1 MIYCPKCG
9 TANLEDS
16 KFCTQCGTALEPET
30 GRRCPMCGALN
41 PPGNVFCDECQARLV
56 PVVARPTGPLEMPAP
71 FKGLS
76 LPTKPLEEPEAE
88 APAPQP
94 EVPEPTPEPEP
105 APAPVER
112 ELAEDEEP
120 DWLINLRAK
129 YGRGPVEAEMEA
141 EPAWLRELH
150 EPPVEEAEQEAP
162 DWLSELRRR
171 AEEEALAPEEEVAE
185 EEEVPPIAG
194 VTEAVMEREEEEGEE
209 APPEWLRAIREEVP
223 PEEVAPGVEAEE
235 AVAEEEELPDWIR
248 ELSQEAVE
256 EAEEEVAPLAEEEEA
271 TLPDWLAAVVPPAEE
286 EEAVLEAEE
295 VSPPAPPAPEVEEKA
310 EEEEKITAEAGEPP
324 DWLQRIAPPEE
335 VPAAEV
341 PPAEEAEAPEWLRTI
356 TSAAAEPPP
365 PETEREAPS
374 WLQEISAAG
383 EVPVFEEAEPAAVEE
398 EEAMPSW
405 LQELAP
411 TAEEGP
417 PAVEELLGEEAEE
430 GAIPSWLQEI
440 KDMEPPPLEEPAA
453 LVEAPA
459 PPEEAVEEEE
469 LEEVP
474 PFTVGVEKLIETPP
488 VPEEAV
494 EAGVEG
500 VVEEELAPPEVE
512 GLAKATIP
520 AWLMA
525 LRPAEAE
532 KEPAAPGVE
541 EEAVPVA
548 METTGLLA
556 GIPGV
561 LPAEPI
567 IGVPHVPRPPAEVT
581 VPGELALEAKLLG
594 EVVAEQRPAGVVLPR
609 ERAQRLARQ
618 VGRFLLYLALITA
631 VLLPY
636 FFSTGLFDESV
647 PPAPETED
655 FYRAIENLEP
665 DAVVLVA
672 FDYDPS
678 LAGEMNLQ
686 AEALVHHLMRRG
698 LKVMTLSMY
707 PGGQALA
714 EQVLLS
720 AAGLYEYQAGTDYIN
735 LGYLPNHPAS
745 LRAFAGM
752 NPLVG
757 FSYEGTPV
765 QETLLGQRISSLSD
779 FALIVELAADQQTLR
794 WWVEQVGSQYPNLP
808 LVAGISAGLD
818 PYVRPYYETPGRR
831 QLKGLLVG
839 LPGAAQ
845 YEGLTGRVGRALD
858 NLESQGLAHLTIVA
872 AIVVSNVVYFAS
884 RFRKGK

>member
-1 MIYCPKCG
+1 MIYCSKCG

-16 KFCTQCGTALEPET
+16 KFCTQCGAVLEPEK

-76 LPTKPLEEPEAE
+76 LPTKPLEEPEE
-88 APAPQP
+88 GVPSPPP
-94 EVPEPTPEPEP
+94 EVPEPAPEPEP
-105 APAPVER
+105 GPAPGER

-120 DWLINLRAK
+120 EWLINLRAQ
-129 YGRGPVEAEMEA
+129 YGRVPTKAEMEA

-150 EPPVEEAEQEAP
+150 EPAVEEAEKEVP

-171 AEEEALAPEEEVAE
+171 AEEETLTPEEEVAE
-185 EEEVPPIAG
+185 EEVPPIAE
-194 VTEAVMEREEEEGEE
+194 VTEAVMEEEEE

-223 PEEVAPGVEAEE
+223 SEEVAPIVEAEE
-235 AVAEEEELPDWIR
+235 AAPEEEELPAWIR

-256 EAEEEVAPLAEEEEA
+256 ETEEEVVPLAEEEGE
-271 TLPDWLAAVVPPAEE
+271 TLPDWLAAVVPPPE
-286 EEAVLEAEE
+286 EEAALEAEE
-295 VSPPAPPAPEVEEKA
+295 VSPPAPSVPEVEEKA
-310 EEEEKITAEAGEPP
+310 EEEITAEAGEPP
-324 DWLQRIAPPEE
+324 DWLQRITPPEE
-335 VPAAEV
+335 APAAEV
-341 PPAEEAEAPEWLRTI
+341 PPAEEAEAPEWLQTI
-356 TSAAAEPPP
+356 TSAAAEPLP

-374 WLQEISAAG
+374 WLREISAAG
-383 EVPVFEEAEPAAVEE
+383 EEPVFEETEPAAVEE
-398 EEAMPSW
+398 EGAMPSW

-411 TAEEGP
+411 TAEER

-430 GAIPSWLQEI
+430 GALPAWLQEI

-500 VVEEELAPPEVE
+500 VEEELAPPGEVE

-525 LRPAEAE
+525 LRPAEME
-532 KEPAAPGVE
+532 KEPAARGEAE
-541 EEAVPVA
+541 EEAIPVA

-556 GIPGV
+556 GIPDI

-567 IGVPHVPRPPAEVT
+567 IGAPHVLHPPAEVT

-594 EVVAEQRPAGVVLPR
+594 EVLAEQRPAGVVIPR
-609 ERAQRLARQ
+609 EGAQRLARQ

-698 LKVMTLSMY
+698 LKVMTLSLY
-707 PGGQALA
+707 PGGQTLA
-714 EQVLLS
+714 EQVLRS

-745 LRAFAGM
+745 LRAFTGM
-752 NPLVG
+752 NPLAG
-757 FSYEGTPV
+757 FSYAGTPV
-765 QETLLGQRISSLSD
+765 LETPLGQRIGSLSD
-779 FALIVELAADQQTLR
+779 LALIVELAADQQTLR

-808 LVAGISAGLD
+808 LVAGISASLD

-872 AIVVSNVVYFAS
+872 AIVVSNAVYFAS
-884 RFRKGK
+884 RFGKGK